1 MQRTSLVPIALFSSV
16 LLANATGADD
26 TRETPP
32 FKLGTFEHQGRTLL
46 GLVLADQ
53 KVIDVAAANAA
64 LEKRHPTW
72 PKLKPPSD
80 MKDLIARYE
89 TDGFKERLHTLAREA
104 DAPGGPFILERKA
117 LKVRPPIPNPETM
130 LNAAVNYTEHE
141 AELAG
146 RPAAAAPAPASQSS
160 SNPPRSA
167 PGLWVRRA
175 DDTRHNPYLFP
186 KLRTALIAD
195 GETIRIPPGRDQVDW
210 ECELA
215 VVVGRRASHVPLE
228 RAADHIFGYSLEND
242 VSDRGGR
249 GDSRHGSD
257 WLVGKSHDTFAPLGP
272 FIVPKEFVKDPQKLR
287 IQFTLSGT
295 LMQDSSTERMT
306 HSVFEMLQYA
316 SNILTL
322 QPGDVISTG
331 SPAGVG
337 SARNPPIFMKPGDV
351 AVCTIEGVG
360 TLTNPVAAAADR

>member
-1 MQRTSLVPIALFSSV
+1 MRRPPLVPIALIASA
-16 LLANATGADD
+16 LLASPTGADD
-26 TRETPP
+26 TREAPP
-32 FKLGTFEHQGRTLL
+32 FKLGTFEHQEQTLL
-46 GLVLADQ
+46 GLVLADHT
-53 KVIDVAAANAA
+53 VIDIAAANAA
-64 LEKRHPTW
+64 LEKSHPTW

-89 TDGFKERLHTLAREA
+89 TDGLKERLHALARERA
-104 DAPGGPFILERKA
+104 AAGGPSVHDRKA

-141 AELAG
+141 AEMAG
-146 RPAAAAPAPASQSS
+146 RPAAAPPPPASQSPAKQPS
-160 SNPPRSA
+160 SA
-167 PGLWVRRA
+167 PGLWTRRP

-186 KLRTALIAD
+186 KLRTAVIAD
-195 GETIRIPPGRDQVDW
+195 GESIRIPPGRDQIDW

-228 RAADHIFGYSLEND
+228 RAAEHVFGYTLEND

-306 HSVFEMLQYA
+306 HTVFEMLQYA

-337 SARNPPIFMKPGDV
+337 SARNPPIFMKAGDV
-351 AVCTIEGVG
+351 AVCTIEGIG